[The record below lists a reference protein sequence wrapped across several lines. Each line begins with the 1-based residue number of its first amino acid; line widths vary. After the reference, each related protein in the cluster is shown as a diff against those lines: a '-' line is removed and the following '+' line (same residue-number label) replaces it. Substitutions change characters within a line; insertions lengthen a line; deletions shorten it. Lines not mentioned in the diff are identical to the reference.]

1 MHQAVILVLL
11 GALLAGCVPA
21 LRNGNGLIGNRQSCP
36 AYAVQKAS
44 NLIVFHD
51 KEGDGC

>member
-36 AYAVQKAS
+36 SYAVQKG
-44 NLIVFHD
+44 NVIVFRD
-51 KEGDGC
+51 VRGDGC

>member
-36 AYAVQKAS
+36 AYAVQKG
-44 NLIVFHD
+44 NVIVFRD
-51 KEGDGC
+51 VRGDGC